1 MRDDEGVGLKLNRP
15 ELFLFVFE
23 FIIPGTLAVPYV
35 FFFFLK
41 NQIYLYWGTIRQT
54 SRRLIQNTS
63 YNSESTG
70 KIGIGLG

>member
-35 FFFFLK
+35 FFFFFK
-41 NQIYLYWGTIRQT
+41 KSNIFI
-54 SRRLIQNTS
+54 
-63 YNSESTG
+63 
-70 KIGIGLG
+70 LGHDKADQP